1 MIASSARRGATT
13 VPKVAIPPLAQ
24 LARLW
29 MDPVGSLTAW
39 ARRYGGLFALRL
51 PAVGR
56 VVVVGDPS
64 AAHEVIRSDPVS
76 SAAGAATGRV
86 LPLLGPLCV
95 LRQDGDAHGE
105 RRRLLN
111 PLFHGDGLA
120 YHRGAV
126 TEITRRELA
135 TWPTGQPMPLL
146 PRLSDLAFAVIADVV
161 LGVTDHED
169 IDRLHLLVKR
179 ATGPA
184 ALAGTWLWPLGP
196 GRLRERTMQTVRHH
210 QQAVDRAIVELLAKS
225 AGRSSDRHD
234 VAGLL
239 FDRAVPRSHPPDQE
253 LLDELRALLLV
264 GHETTAAAL
273 GWAVERLVREPAV
286 LTRLEESLIAGDQ
299 SYLEGV
305 IREVLR
311 WRPPVIDTVRELT
324 APMALAGH
332 LLEAGTLVV
341 VAPLLVHH
349 HRELYSSPAAF
360 VPERFVGGSAPSPA
374 TWIPFGGG
382 TRRCLG
388 AELAL
393 VEMEIVLSELL
404 SAFTLEPTVSRG
416 ERVRLAG
423 TVLVPARGATVV
435 LSRRVAATG

>member
-1 MIASSARRGATT
+1 
-13 VPKVAIPPLAQ
+13 
-24 LARLW
+24 
-29 MDPVGSLTAW
+29 
-39 ARRYGGLFALRL
+39 
-51 PAVGR
+51 
-56 VVVVGDPS
+56 
-64 AAHEVIRSDPVS
+64 
-76 SAAGAATGRV
+76 
-86 LPLLGPLCV
+86 
-95 LRQDGDAHGE
+95 
-105 RRRLLN
+105 
-111 PLFHGDGLA
+111 
-120 YHRGAV
+120 
-126 TEITRRELA
+126 
-135 TWPTGQPMPLL
+135 
-146 PRLSDLAFAVIADVV
+146 
-161 LGVTDHED
+161 
-169 IDRLHLLVKR
+169 
-179 ATGPA
+179 
-184 ALAGTWLWPLGP
+184 
-196 GRLRERTMQTVRHH
+196 